1 MLFLVTIFIVPV
13 SNEALAS
20 EFYLPSREE
29 ISQGDVE
36 IIAGEDKTV
45 YEYRVKG
52 RLLLIKIVPNKGLS
66 YYMIPTDGGAH
77 YQDLDH
83 SKSLYPSWILY
94 EW

>member
-1 MLFLVTIFIVPV
+1 MTYPHPLF
-13 SNEALAS
+13 AS
-20 EFYLPSREE
+20 EIYIPSREE
-29 ISQGDVE
+29 ASRGDVE

-45 YEYRVKG
+45 YEYRVNG

-66 YYMIPTDGGAH
+66 YYMVPGDGTAH

-83 SKSLYPSWILY
+83 SKSLYPSWVLY

>member
-1 MLFLVTIFIVPV
+1 MPNPNGL
-13 SNEALAS
+13 LAS
-20 EFYLPSREE
+20 EYYLPSQEE

-45 YEYRVKG
+45 YEYRLKG

-77 YQDLDH
+77 YRDLDH